1 MMPLKAIIFLILLSC
16 PFISWGQEGTIKSA
30 TQDFS
35 EPYSPLGSVPDW
47 VETKT
52 TPQEYALWEKLS
64 EYFRIDY
71 SILRQPLSQAQKEKL
86 YESIAAT
93 CKAIANGS
101 YSAPTKT
108 PLTFHIPPATDTSIQ
123 WNVAEKIQIDE
134 HIRYEKVEGIVLKPE
149 NGDNVAVKSMAWYI
163 YNSKDKSVYLI
174 KDTLLSTGQDAR
186 INAVQTFYYD
196 KEGQKLCGSCAG
208 TLTFLDNQNKW
219 RSVDFNKSYDFPV
232 DKGNSIKE

>member
-35 EPYSPLGSVPDW
+35 ESYSPLGSVPDW

-123 WNVAEKIQIDE
+123 WNVA
-134 HIRYEKVEGIVLKPE
+134 
-149 NGDNVAVKSMAWYI
+149 VKSMAWYI
-163 YNSKDKSVYLI
+163 YNSEDKSVYLI
-174 KDTLLSTGQDAR
+174 KDTLQSTGQGAR

>member
-123 WNVAEKIQIDE
+123 WNVA
-134 HIRYEKVEGIVLKPE
+134 
-149 NGDNVAVKSMAWYI
+149 VKSMAWYI
-163 YNSKDKSVYLI
+163 YNSEDKSVYLI
-174 KDTLLSTGQDAR
+174 KDTLQSTGQGAR

>member
-1 MMPLKAIIFLILLSC
+1 MPLKAIIFLILLSC

-35 EPYSPLGSVPDW
+35 ESYSPLGSVPDW

-123 WNVAEKIQIDE
+123 WNVA
-134 HIRYEKVEGIVLKPE
+134 
-149 NGDNVAVKSMAWYI
+149 VKSMAWYI
-163 YNSKDKSVYLI
+163 YNSEDKSVYLI
-174 KDTLLSTGQDAR
+174 KDTLQSTGQGAR

>member
-1 MMPLKAIIFLILLSC
+1 MFLILLSC
-16 PFISWGQEGTIKSA
+16 PSFISWGQERAIKSA
-30 TQDFS
+30 TQDFA

-47 VETKT
+47 VEAKT

-64 EYFRIDY
+64 EHFRIDY

-86 YESIAAT
+86 YDSIAAT

-108 PLTFHIPPATDTSIQ
+108 PLAFHIPPAPDTSIQ
-123 WNVAEKIQIDE
+123 WNMADKIQIDE

-149 NGDNVAVKSMAWYI
+149 NGNNIAIKSMAWYI
-163 YNSKDKSVYLI
+163 YNSEDKSVYLI
-174 KDTLLSTGQDAR
+174 KDTLQSTGQGAQ

-219 RSVDFNKSYDFPV
+219 RSVDFNKSYNFPV
-232 DKGNSIKE
+232 EKGNSIKE

>member
-123 WNVAEKIQIDE
+123 WNVA
-134 HIRYEKVEGIVLKPE
+134 
-149 NGDNVAVKSMAWYI
+149 VKSMTWYI
-163 YNSKDKSVYLI
+163 YNSEDKSVYLI
-174 KDTLLSTGQDAR
+174 KDTLQSTGQGAR

>member
-1 MMPLKAIIFLILLSC
+1 MPLKAIIFLILLSC

-123 WNVAEKIQIDE
+123 WNVA
-134 HIRYEKVEGIVLKPE
+134 
-149 NGDNVAVKSMAWYI
+149 VKSMAWYI
-163 YNSKDKSVYLI
+163 YNSEDKSVYLI
-174 KDTLLSTGQDAR
+174 KDTLQSTGQGAR